1 MTENKLFISNKKVH
15 KQILNDR
22 YNHKGRGNGIWCN
35 GAYVNRK
42 FIIASKYCIDKI
54 PESDLSVFNHYECN
68 SKTNGKS
75 VLKVHELEDWALL
88 EMPKAPFISYGG
100 SNGTFYNAPSTKKFP
115 HFEMKIVLISDKNI
129 FKEFKSQRNQL
140 EEGRIA

>member
-54 PESDLSVFNHYECN
+54 PKSDLSVFNHYECN

-88 EMPKAPFISYGG
+88 EMPKAPFISYGD
-100 SNGTFYNAPSTKKFP
+100 STKKFP
-115 HFEMKIVLISDKNI
+115 HLEMKIVLMSDKNI
-129 FKEFKSQRNQL
+129 FLRSLNHRGINQKW
-140 EEGRIA
+140 EE